1 MSDLDAQF
9 DELGAN
15 VSQLIGLLEESEEK
29 FWVPYLKRG
38 LAQVRQN
45 RLSGATFILGCFGGE
60 ETFSDLV
67 IGRQFEHSDPLRFRN
82 LNARLSNLRTQTFE
96 AANAITARRSW

>member
-1 MSDLDAQF
+1 LSDLDAQF

-15 VSQLIGLLEESEEK
+15 VTQLIGLLEESEDP

-38 LAQVRQN
+38 LDQIRQN

-67 IGRQFEHSDPLRFRN
+67 IGRRFETSDPLRFRN
-82 LNARLSNLRTQTFE
+82 LNSRLAHLRNQTFDS
-96 AANAITARRSW
+96 ANAITSRRSW